1 MELVNTLKNLKND
14 LVNYIIDVANEH
26 TLQYLYKKYDYD
38 DEVDLYYIIIDNKM
52 YITEDIEYRL
62 NSFSIEILGE
72 YVEKINRD
80 ISCVLP
86 PYCESGHNHK
96 LIDDINRLYKEQ
108 HEDFINI
115 LQFLMKRDNEV
126 FNTKNFDIEDK
137 KFIDNQ
143 ATMILINMCND
154 DDLQCI
160 ISYCKGVIKH

>member
-80 ISCVLP
+80 ISVVLP
-86 PYCESGHNHK
+86 KGDTGHDYK

-115 LQFLMKRDNEV
+115 LQFLMKRDKKQVERFYRGDV
-126 FNTKNFDIEDK
+126 DIEDK
-137 KFIDNQ
+137 KIIDKE
-143 ATMILINMCND
+143 ASKILINLFND

-160 ISYCKGVIKH
+160 ISYCKGVN

>member
-14 LVNYIIDVANEH
+14 LVNYIINVANEH
-26 TLQYLYKKYDYD
+26 TLQYLYKKYDD
-38 DEVDLYYIIIDNKM
+38 EEEVDLYFIFIDNKL

-80 ISCVLP
+80 ISVVLP
-86 PYCESGHNHK
+86 KGDTGHDYK

-115 LQFLMKRDNEV
+115 LQFLMKRDREI
-126 FNTKNFDIEDK
+126 FNIKNFDIEDK

-143 ATMILINMCND
+143 ATMILINLCND

-160 ISYCKGVIKH
+160 ISYCKGKIIN